1 MTKIRKRLTF
11 EKAGKVHTVT
21 IVGNKKSIDKL
32 VRNLETDAGVESFKL
47 EEAREL

>member
-21 IVGNKKSIDKL
+21 IVGNEKSIEKL
-32 VRNLETDAGVESFKL
+32 VRNLETDSGVESFKL
-47 EEAREL
+47 DETLEV